1 MDMNAEILA
10 VGTELLLG
18 DIVNTNAQ
26 FIAQGLAELGID
38 VYYQTV
44 VGDNPGRLKSAMH
57 NAFDRA
63 DIIITTGGLG
73 PTEDDL
79 TKEIGAQYF
88 GRKLVLDEKA
98 LDRIKKF
105 FDKMKRP
112 MTDNNVKQA
121 MVPENAVVMY
131 NANGTAP
138 GIIIEND
145 KQILIMMP
153 GPPREMKP
161 MFSQQVKP
169 YLASKQEYTLVSRI
183 LRIAG
188 VGESAMEMQVKDLI
202 ASQTN
207 PTVAPYAKDVEAV
220 LRITARAENADEAE
234 KIIEPVAQEIYSR
247 FGKSVYAEGETSMQ
261 ETVAQMLVKRNKTIA
276 VAESCTGGLVASR
289 LIEYPGISAVL
300 LEGAVTYS
308 NEAKMRRLG
317 VKRQTLETYGAVS
330 AETAVEMA
338 EGIAKS
344 SGASIGLSTTGVAGP
359 GPSEGKP
366 EGLVFIGVYI
376 EGKTYVK
383 ELNLAGK
390 RNVIRERAAYNAL
403 DYLRRKLML
412 D

>member
-44 VGDNPGRLKSAMH
+44 VGDNPERLKSAMH
-57 NAFDRA
+57 SAFDRA

-88 GRKLVLDEKA
+88 GRKLVLDERA

-138 GIIIEND
+138 GIIIENE

-161 MFSQQVKP
+161 MFSEQVKP
-169 YLASKQEYTLVSRI
+169 YLASKQEYTLVSRV

-289 LIEYPGISAVL
+289 LIEYPGISSVL

-317 VKRQTLETYGAVS
+317 VKRETLEAYGAVS

-366 EGLVFIGVYI
+366 EGLVFIGVY
-376 EGKTYVK
+376 G
-383 ELNLAGK
+383 G
-390 RNVIRERAAYNAL
+390 
-403 DYLRRKLML
+403 
-412 D
+412 